1 MSIKGISLFKGDITR
16 FRADAIANAANESL
30 LGGGGVDGAIHAA
43 AGPRLLEEC
52 RTLGG
57 CPTGSARITRGY
69 DLPAKYVLH
78 TVGPVWTG
86 GEDGEPELL
95 ASCYRSCMELAA
107 RYGLHS
113 VAFPLISAGVYRY
126 PKEEAIA
133 AALETLAPYADDF
146 DSTLVLY
153 DDITYADAL
162 AVKEKLTGEA
172 PEPLP
177 NA

>member
-30 LGGGGVDGAIHAA
+30 LGGGGVDGAIHVA

-126 PKEEAIA
+126 SKEEAIA
-133 AALETLAPYADDF
+133 VALETLAPYADDF
-146 DSTLVLY
+146 DITLVLY